1 MGFGKIDIIIEL
13 CQLFM
18 LIIMLIIII
27 CQIIDKQM
35 TFHAICLIFHIYFF
49 VAVKNLSESLLYS
62 KKVGI
67 IALKLRSRV
76 FIEC

>member
-1 MGFGKIDIIIEL
+1 MAFL
-13 CQLFM
+13 
-18 LIIMLIIII
+18 
-27 CQIIDKQM
+27 
-35 TFHAICLIFHIYFF
+35 TFHAICLIFRIYFF
-49 VAVKNLSESLLYS
+49 VAVKNLSKSLLYS